1 MPLFPFSLSARRAD
15 RRFEP
20 LGFLRQFERQAPRLA
35 FSAKNRQEWERWRRG
50 FRAALAAAIGLD
62 RIPRRELRIKQGPVE
77 RCDGYDRKSLAIE
90 TARGLWVPAF
100 LLVPQGGTK
109 IFTEPRPAVICCHGH
124 GTGMN
129 SLVGLTEDGR
139 PRRVGGGYQHD
150 FAIQAV
156 RAGFVALAYDQCG
169 FGRRRDFAF
178 NRAQRMTNACEQP
191 SRNALHWG
199 LTMTGIRVWD
209 ALRMVDLLE
218 TRHEVARGKIGMVGI
233 SGGGLV
239 TQFAAALDDRI
250 RAAGVSGYCNRFAD
264 CILSI
269 RHCIDN
275 YVPGLGLL
283 ADSGDIAAL
292 IAPRPLLI
300 QAGTRDPLFPIAAT
314 RAAVGKLKQCYAL
327 FGASRS
333 LETDIFAGG
342 HQFRGRPFWAFFHSR
357 LG

>member
-1 MPLFPFSLSARRAD
+1 MSLFPFADSARRAD
-15 RRFEP
+15 QRFEP
-20 LGFLRQFERQAPRLA
+20 LGFLRQFERQAPRFA
-35 FSAKNRQEWERWRRG
+35 FSAKNRHEWQQWRRG
-50 FRAALAAAIGLD
+50 FRAALATTIGLD
-62 RIPRRELRIKQGPVE
+62 QMPRCRLRANEGPVE
-77 RCDGYDRKSLAIE
+77 QCDGYDRKSLAIE
-90 TARGLWVPAF
+90 TAPGLWVPAF
-100 LLVPQGGTK
+100 LLVPHGSTR
-109 IFTEPRPAVICCHGH
+109 PRPAIVCCHGH

-129 SLVGLTEDGR
+129 GLAGLTEDGR

-156 RAGFVALAYDQCG
+156 RAGFVALTYDQCG

-178 NRAQRMTNACEQP
+178 NRAQGLTNACEQP
-191 SRNALHWG
+191 SKNALHWG

-209 ALRMVDLLE
+209 ARRMVDLLQA
-218 TRHEVARGKIGMVGI
+218 RPEVARRRIGMVGI

-239 TQFAAALDDRI
+239 AQFAAALDDRV

-264 CILSI
+264 CILAI

-275 YVPGLGLL
+275 YVPGLGRL

-314 RAAVGKLKQCYAL
+314 RSAVRMLARCYAL
-327 FGASRS
+327 LGAGRS

-342 HQFRGRPFWAFFHSR
+342 HQFRGRPFWAFFHR
-357 LG
+357 HLA

>member
-1 MPLFPFSLSARRAD
+1 MVPFVFSLSAKQTD
-15 RRFEP
+15 PRFEP
-20 LGFLRQFERQAPRLA
+20 LRFLASFGRRPQRLA
-35 FSAKNRQEWERWRRG
+35 YTAANKPVWQRWRKTL
-50 FRAALAAAIGLD
+50 RAALAAAIGLD
-62 RIPRRELRIKQGPVE
+62 RIPRRKLRVKQGPVDS
-77 RCDGYDRKSLAIE
+77 CDGYDRKSLAIE
-90 TARGLWVPAF
+90 TAPGLWVPAF
-100 LLVPQGGTK
+100 LLVPHGGTK
-109 IFTEPRPAVICCHGH
+109 PRPAIICCHGH

-129 SLVGLTEDGR
+129 GLVGLTEDGR

-156 RAGFVALAYDQCG
+156 RAGFVALTYDQCG

-178 NRAQRMTNACEQP
+178 NRAQGLTNACEQP
-191 SRNALHWG
+191 SKNALHWA

-209 ALRMVDLLE
+209 ALRMVDLLQA
-218 TRHEVARGKIGMVGI
+218 RPEVARRRIGMVGI

-250 RAAGVSGYCNRFAD
+250 RSAGVSGYCNRFAD

-275 YVPGLGLL
+275 YVPGLGRL

-314 RAAVGKLKQCYAL
+314 RAAVGKLKRCYAL
-327 FGASRS
+327 LGASRS
-333 LETDIFAGG
+333 LETDIFDGG
-342 HQFRGRPFWAFFHSR
+342 HQFRGRPFWAFFHR
-357 LG
+357 HLV

>member
-1 MPLFPFSLSARRAD
+1 MPLFLFTHSARRAD
-15 RRFEP
+15 QRFEP
-20 LGFLRQFERQAPRLA
+20 LGFLKQFERRAPRLA
-35 FSAKNRQEWERWRRG
+35 CSAQSRWEWQRWRRG
-50 FRAALAAAIGLD
+50 LRAALAMIIGMD
-62 RIPRRELRIKQGPVE
+62 QMPRCRLRVNEGPVE
-77 RCDGYDRKSLAIE
+77 QCDGYDRKSLAIE
-90 TARGLWVPAF
+90 TASGLWVPAL
-100 LLVPQGGTK
+100 LLVPHGGTR
-109 IFTEPRPAVICCHGH
+109 PRPAVICCHGH

-129 SLVGLTEDGR
+129 GLVGLTEDGQ

-156 RAGFVALAYDQCG
+156 RAGFVTLAYDQCG

-178 NRAQRMTNACEQP
+178 NRAQRLTNSCEQP
-191 SRNALHWG
+191 SKNTLHWG

-209 ALRMVDLLE
+209 ALWMVDLLQE
-218 TRHEVARGKIGMVGI
+218 RPEVDRRRIAMVGI

-239 TQFAAALDDRI
+239 TQFAAALDSRI
-250 RAAGVSGYCNRFAD
+250 LAAGVSGYCNRFAD

-283 ADSGDIAAL
+283 ADSDDIACL

-314 RAAVGKLKQCYAL
+314 RAAVGKLKRCYAL
-327 FGASRS
+327 LGASRS
-333 LETDIFAGG
+333 LETDFFAGG
-342 HQFRGRPFWAFFHSR
+342 HQFRGRSFWAFFHR
-357 LG
+357 HLG